1 MVKLDPILE
10 KFVDDYT
17 DPLPVNWD
25 MPLEEFSNEI
35 KYHSFQKQA
44 LENIKKCLYIYF
56 REEETLR
63 KAKFFEK
70 YENNGLTENPITKLF
85 KTKKKI

>member
-1 MVKLDPILE
+1 VVKLDPILE

-17 DPLPVNWD
+17 DPLPVNWE

-63 KAKFFEK
+63 KEKFFEK
-70 YENNGLTENPITKLF
+70 YE
-85 KTKKKI
+85 